1 MTPGYTA
8 KSDSFPT
15 DGRQDDELKQRHE
28 ERRQER
34 LQQEASEQPSE
45 TIQPGETE
53 TQSNTQTTQKKETQ
67 SGTETGVTRQQ
78 NRGKGFGKVLLIICL
93 CILLAGFVFYGSYRF
108 VVSYR
113 QRLVKE
119 LKAKRNRN
127 AVKRINRRIY
137 RGLMKG
143 RPMNTASVTRSGM
156 LGLQMRPLTDAEYAQ
171 KLVKA
176 YPSVAEADWMRY
188 MEIVKKCAF
197 SHEAITDEEAGFC
210 YKIYEKRRK

>member
-1 MTPGYTA
+1 M
-8 KSDSFPT
+8 
-15 DGRQDDELKQRHE
+15 
-28 ERRQER
+28 
-34 LQQEASEQPSE
+34 
-45 TIQPGETE
+45 
-53 TQSNTQTTQKKETQ
+53 
-67 SGTETGVTRQQ
+67 
-78 NRGKGFGKVLLIICL
+78 
-93 CILLAGFVFYGSYRF
+93 
-108 VVSYR
+108 VSYR

-176 YPSVAEADWMRY
+176 YPSVAEVDWMRY

-197 SHEAITDEEAGFC
+197 SHEVITDEEAGFC